1 MPFWSIGM
9 QHDET
14 NEGTSKSFI
23 MFYEKY
29 YWKTN
34 RNEKI
39 LIQNIFQKK
48 GQTYVKVGR
57 HHAQAIAELKCKIH
71 RFTFNKYS
79 NAHVKH
85 LLKVPLLIYF
95 DFFTKIENA
104 ELKNGVL

>member
-1 MPFWSIGM
+1 
-9 QHDET
+9 
-14 NEGTSKSFI
+14 

-57 HHAQAIAELKCKIH
+57 HHAQAIAGLKCEIH

-79 NAHVKH
+79 NAYMYVKH
-85 LLKVPLLIYF
+85 LVKIPLLIYF
-95 DFFTKIENA
+95 DFFAKTENA